1 MKRALCIF
9 LCCIVLIMTGCGKG
23 PAPSSNETDN
33 TPSADVSSDNPVKS
47 AVPVHT
53 LEELQPK
60 YLTTPA
66 FTGLD
71 DETLLSYMENDIYYR
86 LLQEIDTDQYYIQ
99 SVDAVYVSKEY
110 LQETAY
116 NSQSNVFFG
125 YTLAELDNFFGDTKY
140 AFTVGED
147 GQTTVVPI
155 ISVADEGFTD
165 EMLIN
170 LAIGTGV
177 ILVCVVICVVS
188 DGAGAPAAAA
198 IFAASAKTGAIA
210 ALSGGLIAG
219 VTSGALKAYQT
230 GDFNEALKAA
240 AVSGSEGYKWGAITG
255 AVSGGAREAIMLHGA
270 TAGGLSMNQVAQ
282 IQRESHYPLS
292 IIRQFHSYEEYS
304 LFKSANLKPFSING
318 RTILIDPN
326 IDPFLLDEYGE
337 SNLDRMLRGKPPVAA
352 DGKTSIDLHH
362 IGQENDGVLAML
374 TKSDHQ
380 KYSGILHK
388 DIKSSSK
395 IDRPGFD
402 KERPKIWKTMGKL
415 FSEIYGVN

>member
-1 MKRALCIF
+1 MRRFLCLI
-9 LCCIVLIMTGCGKG
+9 LCCIVLIMTGCEKG
-23 PAPSSNETDN
+23 PAPSSSEIESAPSTDVN
-33 TPSADVSSDNPVKS
+33 SDNPVKR

-60 YLTTPA
+60 YLTTPS

-71 DETLLSYMENDIYYR
+71 DEELLSYMEDDIYYR

-99 SVDAVYVSKEY
+99 SVDAIYVSKEY

-125 YTLAELDNFFGDTKY
+125 YTLAELDDFFGDTKY
-140 AFTVGED
+140 AFTVGAD

-240 AVSGSEGYKWGAITG
+240 AVCGSEGYKWGAITG
-255 AVSGGAREAIMLHGA
+255 AVAGGASEAIALHGA
-270 TAGGLSMNQVAQ
+270 TAGGLSMNDVAR
-282 IQRESHYPLS
+282 IQKESGYPLKL
-292 IIRQFHSYEEYS
+292 IKEFNSYEEYS
-304 LFKSANLKPFSING
+304 IFKQANLKPFSING
-318 RTILIDPN
+318 RRILIDPN
-326 IDPFLLDEYGE
+326 IDPFQIDEYGV
-337 SNLDRMLRGKPPVAA
+337 SNLDRMLKGKPPVIN
-352 DGKTSIDLHH
+352 DGKTIIELHH
-362 IGQENDGVLAML
+362 IGQKNDGVLAML
-374 TKSDHQ
+374 TESDHE
-380 KYSGILHK
+380 KFYSILHYK
-388 DIKSSSK
+388 DLDISD
-395 IDRPGFD
+395 IDRIAFN

-415 FSEIYGVN
+415 FSEMYGG